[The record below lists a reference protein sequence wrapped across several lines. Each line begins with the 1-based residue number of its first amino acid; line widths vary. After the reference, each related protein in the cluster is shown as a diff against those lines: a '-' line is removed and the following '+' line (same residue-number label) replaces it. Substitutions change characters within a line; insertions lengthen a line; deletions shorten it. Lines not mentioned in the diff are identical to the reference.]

1 MQVGAAEASREWPQ
15 DQPPWLGLESL
26 PCTTFFWAL
35 PQKEMSLATTQ
46 GLPANP
52 VEKCICVAQG
62 VGGGNHKNAP
72 CRPPTTAGS
81 GGRVGGYDQGP
92 SCCTPRPLGVAAP
105 HQWLNGRCGTP
116 LSANFGSTDS
126 LKAGNS

>member
-15 DQPPWLGLESL
+15 DQPPWLGLQSL

-35 PQKEMSLATTQ
+35 PQKEMSLETTQ

-62 VGGGNHKNAP
+62 VGGGNHKNASWSSHP
-72 CRPPTTAGS
+72 GSVDTNPT
-81 GGRVGGYDQGP
+81 RNHE
-92 SCCTPRPLGVAAP
+92 VACLIP
-105 HQWLNGRCGTP
+105 GLTQ
-116 LSANFGSTDS
+116 
-126 LKAGNS
+126 